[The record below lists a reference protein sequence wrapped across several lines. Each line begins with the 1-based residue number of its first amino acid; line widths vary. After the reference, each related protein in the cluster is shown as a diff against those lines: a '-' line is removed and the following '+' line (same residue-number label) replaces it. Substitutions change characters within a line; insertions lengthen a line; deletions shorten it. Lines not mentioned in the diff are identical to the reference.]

1 MSKNIRIYNKG
12 KIIVNTYEILELI
25 NSGGMGNVYKVKH
38 NKIDKI
44 LSLKQLKILD
54 YITDK
59 RILIE
64 GFLSEVSI
72 LISLR
77 HPNIAKYYDS
87 FFYNDDFFYV
97 MEYIDGFNI
106 KDYFIYNIPKEVK
119 EEVAINL
126 LFQALEALDYIH
138 QKNIIHRDLKPSNLL
153 ITNKNILKMIDFGIS
168 KSIRKDIIFS
178 TPGYSPPEQISNLE
192 SLPANDI
199 FSLGITFLEL
209 LSNLKPPTN
218 IKEINEYNNYIKMC
232 NNSLKIDISNSLLDI
247 LNKMVEYDYK
257 KRYQN
262 IDSIKKD
269 LIKNGFKFDN
279 NYIANFYVKVQRISE
294 IFNLIENNLNN
305 NLKKLNLMGEIN
317 LKKNIDIMEY
327 TIYNGN
333 NLKIIIDIKEEENN
347 EFLVIYLIRQFF
359 KPLVLAK
366 IKIEEFDEFF
376 INDVIERVGS
386 EVNIL

>member
-1 MSKNIRIYNKG
+1 MSKNIRIYSKG
-12 KIIVNTYEILELI
+12 ETLGNTYEILELI

-38 NKIDKI
+38 NKINKI
-44 LSLKQLKILD
+44 LALKQLKILD

-64 GFLSEVSI
+64 SFISEVSI

-106 KDYFIYNIPKEVK
+106 KDYFFYNSLKEAK
-119 EEVAINL
+119 EEIVINL

-153 ITNKNILKMIDFGIS
+153 ITNKNILKIIDFGIS
-168 KSIRKDIIFS
+168 KSIRKDLVFS
-178 TPGYSPPEQISNLE
+178 TPGYSPPEQISNIE

-209 LSNLKPPTN
+209 LSNLTPPPN
-218 IKEINEYNNYIKMC
+218 IKEINEYNNYIRMC
-232 NNSLKIDISNSLLDI
+232 NNSLKLVISKPLLDI
-247 LNKMVEYDYK
+247 FNNMVEYDYK

-269 LIKNGFKFDN
+269 LLKNGFKFDN
-279 NYIANFYVKVQRISE
+279 NYITNFNIKVQKISE

-333 NLKIIIDIKEEENN
+333 NLKIIVDIKEEEDN

-359 KPLVLAK
+359 KPLLLGK
-366 IKIEEFDEFF
+366 IKIEEFDESF
-376 INDVIERVGS
+376 INNVIDKVGS